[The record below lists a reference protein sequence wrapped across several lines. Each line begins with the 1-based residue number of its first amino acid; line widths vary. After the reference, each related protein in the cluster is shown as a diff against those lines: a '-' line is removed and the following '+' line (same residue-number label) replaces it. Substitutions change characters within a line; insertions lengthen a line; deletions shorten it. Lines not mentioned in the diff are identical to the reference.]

1 MTKKINDK
9 DKLIIALYI
18 NGCGLSDALT
28 VQLCMKISE
37 QLAHSFDDTVK
48 FICLPIKDADKPK
61 YEFECIN
68 CKFFN
73 DAEYLEFMKRLE
85 SLEKKFED
93 CGK

>member
-1 MTKKINDK
+1 MTRKINDK
-9 DKLIIALYI
+9 DKLIIALYV
-18 NGCGLSDALT
+18 NGYGYSQHTLKE
-28 VQLCMKISE
+28 LCVEISNH
-37 QLAHSFDDTVK
+37 LVSSFDNTVK
-48 FICLPIKDADKPK
+48 FIVLPMNDENKPK

-93 CGK
+93 RGK